1 MDHRWNRFRVKD
13 SWRVHITHPD
23 GEIEEAEE
31 RSELKIQ
38 TWNINVGI
46 LHLLVVF
53 KAIKLAENT
62 YNNGFQLGVTEVV
75 ATEI

>member
-1 MDHRWNRFRVKD
+1 MDHRWTRFGVKD
-13 SWRVHITHPD
+13 SWRVHITYP
-23 GEIEEAEE
+23 EVEKVEE

-53 KAIKLAENT
+53 KAVKLAENT
-62 YNNGFQLGVTEVV
+62 
-75 ATEI
+75 